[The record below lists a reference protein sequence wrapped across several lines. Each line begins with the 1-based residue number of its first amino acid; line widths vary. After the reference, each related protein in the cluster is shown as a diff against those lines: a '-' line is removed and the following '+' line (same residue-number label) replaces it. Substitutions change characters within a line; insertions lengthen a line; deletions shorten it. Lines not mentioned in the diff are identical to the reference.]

1 MRDSAN
7 PTRDASMR
15 RLAFLGLVFVVAIVS
30 CGKDLT
36 GPNGAARFMRGLS
49 WNAVFP
55 PALRDA
61 GGTSSGV
68 VAFNRVH
75 VVMHHSDG
83 TVSLDTTIAFPPSAD
98 TLLVSLTVKL
108 LTDAP
113 ASGEQMSLNLGYLN
127 AAGDTV
133 FKGGPV
139 SITAAPRPPGG
150 GVNPPVQVPVAYT
163 GPGASATA
171 VVIAP
176 RTISVASGAPFTFTA
191 IAKDIS
197 GDTLA
202 GTPVIWTSLDPTIAT
217 ITAPAAGTGVAL
229 NVSGTARILA
239 QLLTGAADTVQLI
252 VTLPASQLLKSSGD
266 AQSGTTGV
274 TLAQPLVAKVA
285 TSGGIGVAGTTVVFA
300 VVTGGG
306 SVTPTSAVTDANGLA
321 TTNWTLGATVGAQS
335 VSATA
340 GVLTPVTFT
349 ATAASGAAGL
359 RTWTGATSN
368 AWTTA
373 SNWSPAVVPGGGD
386 SVFVPVTSTLPTLAS
401 ATTIKSLTIA
411 PSAILTLSSTTL
423 TLTGSLDA
431 TGGITGTGAVALNSA
446 TGATVKGNV
455 NMAIPMA
462 GLYTVTG
469 ALSATGLQ
477 LTNSASLDINGQT
490 VAIGAGG
497 ISTASTAT
505 IVMTQAASVLGT
517 TGSAL
522 FGGGDETGKL
532 TAGTLNVGGNFS
544 EGTGNAAAFNA
555 GPAHNLILSSAT
567 ASSISMAD
575 PTTSQIGNLSIVGA
589 GGVTVLTAFTANNV
603 TIATGALSG
612 TAGAT
617 INGTLTDPLA
627 HWSAGNITFNTSAT
641 PVSAS
646 TPSISPTTQITFNA
660 STANLAGNLVV
671 NGAVNLAGNL
681 TVNSHTLTVNGA
693 LTTSGSGQLTMTNA
707 ADVVNVGGNVTFGST
722 GTGGLMSAGTLSI
735 LGNFLQSGSSQSI
748 STSGTNTIVFN
759 GAGTQ
764 TVTFSAPDGNYAA
777 GCVAACFQNLTVN
790 KSGGQL
796 NILTA
801 VKVQGNF
808 VNNSTTV
815 VQTPVA
821 NGPFIVAGNATF
833 GQNGSFARTGVGGTT
848 FSKDVGTLIDS
859 VSYFGAGQTYNPAT
873 LGEVYSDIRGTAQW
887 SAGGTLTG
895 QLVLSGAGALN
906 VSTSHAIVTGNFTSS
921 GTSTLAITTNG
932 LDSLMIGGNATFGG
946 GASTGLLT
954 TGTLVVTGNISVTGL
969 AIDGSGA
976 FTTVLN
982 GTTGTQTMT
991 WASPVAGKGYN
1002 NLTLRGAAQH
1012 QFSGPQ
1018 TVVGNMLIGATSG
1031 NVNGSFV
1038 LTFGGNITD
1047 STVARNAW
1055 NGSSVIV
1062 MTGSPTVLPRNFG
1075 VNTLTFSG
1083 GTVTLADTLKGLGSI
1098 VVDGAAAHLKLNG
1111 HYVGLSS
1118 NFTTQNGGVLEMT
1131 NTRDSLDVGGAAT
1144 FNGGNTSGL
1153 LTHGFINVK
1162 GSGFSQGV
1170 NATAFVADST
1180 LRVSVGF
1187 GGGTTTTFANPG
1199 FGPTLS
1205 HFGEFMIGDGS
1216 THTLGSDVFVQ
1227 GQLTTNTGPQFPIT
1241 SANHIITAQG
1251 ANATNLFLTNT
1262 RLLLVDG
1269 SRVTTM
1275 TNVQFLSM
1283 DPTVTQFEV
1292 QRSGTAGTGDFAAT
1306 LSAPIFNT
1314 VPTSGLYLKATDTN
1328 GATPFVTIN
1337 VTTPNPASAG
1347 TFVSAVSNAV
1357 INRWPVTATA
1367 SSTKTGTWSDPT
1379 VWSTGVVP
1387 GSSDNVAIVSPF
1399 VVTVTAPAVA
1409 RNLLVNANS
1418 TLTLNGTN
1426 TLTVSGTP
1434 TTTGG
1439 IMNCT
1444 ADNIVLTGTTTLT
1457 GSWCGIRVAGSVTNF
1472 GTTTVSGLLN
1482 IASGTLLMTGSTL
1495 NATTFQ
1501 TAGTG
1506 VFKMTSTDDIANIS
1520 GNASFNGGTETGALI
1535 AGQLTING
1543 NFSVGTGAM
1552 FNASGSHTT
1561 QFAGGGAQTIGW
1573 TTPVASVGFNNVLFS
1588 HSWPRQFTSDAYI
1601 GGSVQIFS
1609 NDTISQQSGTAFVS
1623 GAHRVTLGGTNV
1635 GVLDQSIGGAW
1646 RVGATN
1652 FALPGPSLATS
1663 SFANL
1668 SSTDTTIFSGGGT
1681 VTLPPGSASK
1691 FVLLTKNVILDNSTN
1706 LNLNGGL
1713 LNTQSNSFTTQNGA
1727 TLQMSAFSNDSLDAG
1742 HAYFNGGA
1750 TNTTLLGGGM
1760 SLTGLY
1766 QGFTPAFATVPTAS
1780 ALAFAP
1786 AAGLHTYFKGSAT
1799 TPDTIAFANPG
1810 TGAAGSHFY
1819 FLQDRITGAGVPPA
1833 PVVLRSDI
1841 FVDSLLQADVIAAI
1855 YNSDALGTTVRAIT
1869 TKGFSNTGTV
1879 NVTLGGVA
1887 LNLVQ
1892 GPTPFANFSNVT
1904 WNQFPAS
1911 YTGVAFTQN
1920 RTTAGPIFNQI
1931 TYSALTFGASGEFA
1945 TNLGSAGMA
1954 FGTGVSNPGCASK
1967 TLTAGQS
1974 CK

>member
-1 MRDSAN
+1 
-7 PTRDASMR
+7 MR

-30 CGKDLT
+30 CAKDLT
-36 GPNGAARFMRGLS
+36 GPNAVRFMRGLS
-49 WNAVFP
+49 WNPVFP
-55 PALRDA
+55 PALLDA
-61 GGTSSGV
+61 GGLSSGV
-68 VAFNRVH
+68 VNFNRVH
-75 VVMHHSDG
+75 VVLHHSNE
-83 TVSLDTTIAFPPSAD
+83 TVALDTVIAFPSTAD
-98 TLLVSLTVKL
+98 TLLVSLTVAL

-113 ASGEQMSLNLGYLN
+113 AGGEQMSLNLGYLN

-150 GVNPPVQVPVAYT
+150 GVNPPVQIPVAYT
-163 GPGASATA
+163 GPGAAATA

-176 RTISVASGAPFTFTA
+176 RTTTVIAGAPFTFTA
-191 IAKDIS
+191 IAKDVS

-202 GTPVIWTSLDPTIAT
+202 GTPIIWTSLDPTIAT
-217 ITAPAAGTGVAL
+217 ITAPAAGTGVAQSL
-229 NVSGTARILA
+229 AGTARILA

-252 VTLPASQLLKSSGD
+252 VTLPASLLTKSSGD

-274 TLAQPLVAKVA
+274 ALAQPLVAKVA
-285 TSGGIGVAGTTVVFA
+285 TSGGVGVAGTTVSFA

-321 TTNWTLGATVGAQS
+321 TTSWTLGATVGAQS

-340 GVLTPVTFT
+340 GALTPVTFT

-401 ATTIKSLTIA
+401 ATTIKSLTLA

-423 TLTGSLDA
+423 TLVGSLDA

-455 NMAIPMA
+455 NMAIQMA

-469 ALSATGLQ
+469 ALTATGLQ
-477 LTNSASLDINGQT
+477 LTNSASLDLNGQT

-505 IVMTQAASVLGT
+505 IVMTQAAGILGT

-532 TAGTLNVGGNFS
+532 TAGTLNVGGSFS

-555 GPAHNLILSSAT
+555 GPAHNLILSSAA
-567 ASSISMAD
+567 ASTLSMAD
-575 PTTSQIGNLSIVGA
+575 PTTSQIGNLTLTGA
-589 GGVTVLTAFTANNV
+589 GGVTALTAFTANNV
-603 TIATGALSG
+603 TIASGSLNG

-627 HWSAGNITFNTSAT
+627 HWGAGNITFNTSAT
-641 PVSAS
+641 PVSS
-646 TPSISPTTQITFNA
+646 GTPSISPTTQVTFNA
-660 STANLAGNLVV
+660 STANLAGNLVI

-707 ADVVNVGGNVTFGST
+707 SDVVNVGGNVTFGST
-722 GTGGLMSAGTLSI
+722 GTGGTMSAGTLSI

-777 GCVAACFQNLTVN
+777 GCVAACFENLTVN
-790 KSGGQL
+790 KSSGQL

-808 VNNSTTV
+808 TNNSTTPI
-815 VQTPVA
+815 QTPVS
-821 NGPFIVAGNATF
+821 NGPFIVAGNAAYGASGTF
-833 GQNGSFARTGVGGTT
+833 YRTGVGGGT
-848 FSKDVGTLIDS
+848 FSKVAGTIIDS
-859 VSYFGAGQTYNPAT
+859 VSYFGANQTYNPAT
-873 LGEVYSDIRGTAQW
+873 LGEAYSDIRGTAQW

-895 QLVLSGAGALN
+895 DLVLSGAGALN

-932 LDSLMIGGNATFGG
+932 LDSLMIGGNATFAG

-954 TGTLVVTGNISVTGL
+954 IGNLVVTGNISVTGL
-969 AIDGSGA
+969 AIDGSGS
-976 FTTVLN
+976 FNTTLN

-991 WASPVAGKGYN
+991 WTSPVAGKGYN
-1002 NLTLRGAAQH
+1002 NLTLRGAAQR

-1018 TVVGNMLIGATSG
+1018 TVVGNMLIAANSG

-1047 STVARNAW
+1047 STAGHNAW
-1055 NGSSVIV
+1055 NGSSSVI

-1083 GTVTLADTLKGLGSI
+1083 GTVTLNDSLKTGFL
-1098 VVDGAAAHLKLNG
+1098 VVDGASAHLKLNG
-1111 HYVGLSS
+1111 HYVGLTA

-1131 NTRDSLDVGGAAT
+1131 NTRDTLDVQGSAT

-1153 LTHGFINVK
+1153 LTHGFINV
-1162 GSGFSQGV
+1162 GSTGFTQGV

-1180 LRVSVGF
+1180 LRTSIGR
-1187 GGGTTTTFANPG
+1187 GNGTTITFANPG
-1199 FGPTLS
+1199 FGATLS
-1205 HFGEFMIGDGS
+1205 HFGELMIGDGS
-1216 THTLGSDVFVQ
+1216 THTLNSDVFVQ
-1227 GQLTTNTGPQFPIT
+1227 GQLTTTTGPQFPIT
-1241 SANHIITAQG
+1241 SANHLITAQG

-1283 DPTVTQFEV
+1283 DPTVTQMEV

-1306 LSAPIFNT
+1306 FSAPIFNT
-1314 VPTSGLYLKATDTN
+1314 VPTTGLYLKATDTN

-1337 VTTPNPASAG
+1337 VATPNPASAS
-1347 TFVSAVSNAV
+1347 TFVTTVSGAV
-1357 INRWPVTATA
+1357 INGWPVTATA
-1367 SSTKTGTWSDPT
+1367 STTKTGTWSDPT

-1387 GSSDNVAIVSPF
+1387 GVNDNVVIVSPF
-1399 VVTVTAPAVA
+1399 AVTVSANAVA
-1409 RNLLVNANS
+1409 HNLLVNANS

-1426 TLTVSGTP
+1426 TLLVSGTP

-1444 ADNIVLTGTTTLT
+1444 ADNIILAGTTTLT
-1457 GSWCGIRVAGSVTNF
+1457 GSWCGIRVTGSVTNS

-1501 TAGTG
+1501 TTGTG

-1520 GNASFNGGTETGALI
+1520 GSASFNGGTETGALI
-1535 AGQLTING
+1535 AGQLTVNG
-1543 NFSVGTGAM
+1543 NFAVGTGAM

-1561 QFAGGGAQTIGW
+1561 VFAGSATQTIGW
-1573 TTPVASVGFNNVLFS
+1573 TTPVANTGFNNVLFS
-1588 HSWPRQFTSDAYI
+1588 HSQARQFTSDAYI
-1601 GGSVQIFS
+1601 GGTVQIFS
-1609 NDTISQQSGTAFVS
+1609 NDTTSALGGTAFIS
-1623 GAHRVTLGGTNV
+1623 GAHRITLGGTNV
-1635 GVLDQSIGGAW
+1635 GILDQSIGGAW

-1663 SFANL
+1663 VFTSL
-1668 SSTDTTIFSGGGT
+1668 SNTDTTIFSGGGT
-1681 VTLPPGSASK
+1681 VTVPPGSASK
-1691 FVLLTKNVILDNSTN
+1691 FVLLTKNVVLDNSTN

-1713 LNTQSNSFTTQNGA
+1713 LNTQGNSFTTQNGA

-1766 QGFTPAFATVPTAS
+1766 QGFTPAFAAVPTAS
-1780 ALAFAP
+1780 PLAFAP
-1786 AAGLHTYFKGSAT
+1786 IAGLHTYFKGTAT
-1799 TPDTIAFANPG
+1799 TPDTVAFANPG

-1879 NVTLGGVA
+1879 SVTLGGVA

-1892 GPTPFANFSNVT
+1892 GAAPFANFTNIT
-1904 WNQFPAS
+1904 WNQFPAN

-1920 RTTAGPIFNQI
+1920 RTTSGPIFNTI
-1931 TYSALTFGASGEFA
+1931 TYSALSFGTTGEFA
-1945 TNLGSAGMA
+1945 TNLGSANMV

-1967 TLTAGQS
+1967 TLATNQS